1 MALLRDSHPLRGDE
15 IGDYLS
21 LRCSW
26 TRSRRLSP
34 WLSSVILTLS
44 VGLLDGPLRWAHSLS
59 LSPEGARVSIL
70 SSIQRRWTCS
80 MERNMR
86 EVHLQRP
93 SVYTG

>member
-21 LRCSW
+21 LRCSS

-59 LSPEGARVSIL
+59 LSRRRSRLHPLLNPKVKLLFVVFQSCMSQIL
-70 SSIQRRWTCS
+70 
-80 MERNMR
+80 
-86 EVHLQRP
+86 HFL
-93 SVYTG
+93 SVD

>member
-21 LRCSW
+21 LRCSS

-59 LSPEGARVSIL
+59 LSYGLNLDVMKTTADSNA
-70 SSIQRRWTCS
+70 SSF
-80 MERNMR
+80 
-86 EVHLQRP
+86 
-93 SVYTG
+93 Y